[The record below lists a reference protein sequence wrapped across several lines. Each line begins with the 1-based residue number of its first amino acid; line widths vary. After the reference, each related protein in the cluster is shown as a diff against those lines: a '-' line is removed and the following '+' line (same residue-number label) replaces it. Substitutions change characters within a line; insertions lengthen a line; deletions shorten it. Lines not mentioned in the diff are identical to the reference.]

1 MHHAGLQQTDLLNL
15 MLESPGEPVGS
26 SPPKRT
32 RQAESSPGGMTD
44 STNLEE
50 NVTMEAIARTL
61 QMQLQQERHVL
72 TGEIHRAMSQVN
84 SRVDDVEKVLGDKI
98 SDAVGM
104 LQDLAVTQRQQGD
117 KLETVATETQTLANR
132 IVDLEARL
140 QALETG
146 GGGGA
151 GRTTNLLEDDTGNRK
166 PALIIGGWDPDQP
179 GDETLGKAQDVI
191 RELQLDIDAT
201 EAFVPGK
208 RRGYAILPFTARR
221 GESNDDA
228 RRRAMKAVQRV
239 RAANVILGRREDGQ
253 HSRLWLA
260 ISQSPTKRKRAQ
272 LAAKTKRLI
281 LELEGAGW
289 KSSTLRGRLGTM
301 AAEFARGRRPSREK
315 MPSKRGPA
323 GSTWPRSRGI
333 WA

>member
-1 MHHAGLQQTDLLNL
+1 MNLLEGVMASGNASLPDLSPTPVYDSPPMHQAGLQQTDLLNL
-15 MLESPGEPVGS
+15 MWESPEEPVGS

-50 NVTMEAIARTL
+50 DVTMEAIARTL

-151 GRTTNLLEDDTGNRK
+151 GRTTNLLEDDAGNRK
-166 PALIIGGWDPDQP
+166 PALIIGGWDPDQ
-179 GDETLGKAQDVI
+179 
-191 RELQLDIDAT
+191 
-201 EAFVPGK
+201 
-208 RRGYAILPFTARR
+208 RG
-221 GESNDDA
+221 
-228 RRRAMKAVQRV
+228 MK
-239 RAANVILGRREDGQ
+239 
-253 HSRLWLA
+253 
-260 ISQSPTKRKRAQ
+260 P
-272 LAAKTKRLI
+272 
-281 LELEGAGW
+281 LERP
-289 KSSTLRGRLGTM
+289 KMSSENSSLT
-301 AAEFARGRRPSREK
+301 
-315 MPSKRGPA
+315 
-323 GSTWPRSRGI
+323 
-333 WA
+333 

>member
-1 MHHAGLQQTDLLNL
+1 MAPGAASLPDLSPTPVYDSPPQQHAGLQHADLLNL
-15 MLESPGEPVGS
+15 TWESPGDPVGS

-44 STNLEE
+44 TTNLEE

-61 QMQLQQERHVL
+61 QMQLQQERQVL

-84 SRVDDVEKVLGDKI
+84 SRVDDVEKALGDKI

-104 LQDLAVTQRQQGD
+104 LQELAVTQRQQGD

-146 GGGGA
+146 GG
-151 GRTTNLLEDDTGNRK
+151 NRK

-179 GDETLGKAQDVI
+179 GEETLGKAQDVI

-208 RRGYAILPFTARR
+208 RRGYPSLHSAQG
-221 GESNDDA
+221 GE
-228 RRRAMKAVQRV
+228 QR
-239 RAANVILGRREDGQ
+239 
-253 HSRLWLA
+253 
-260 ISQSPTKRKRAQ
+260 
-272 LAAKTKRLI
+272 
-281 LELEGAGW
+281 
-289 KSSTLRGRLGTM
+289 
-301 AAEFARGRRPSREK
+301 
-315 MPSKRGPA
+315 
-323 GSTWPRSRGI
+323 
-333 WA
+333 